1 MGRILAAP
9 RVEAGCCNQDRGMD
23 PQQAP
28 DDGILL
34 PETAPVTGVPA
45 SWVPRM
51 PKDSTNAG
59 YGESWKISGIFKLE
73 TTSIHSL
80 LTSSATLGMGS

>member
-1 MGRILAAP
+1 
-9 RVEAGCCNQDRGMD
+9 MD

-28 DDGILL
+28 DDGNLL
-34 PETAPVTGVPA
+34 PETGPVTGVPA

-59 YGESWKISGIFKLE
+59 YAESWKISGIFKLE
-73 TTSIHSL
+73 TSSIHSL
-80 LTSSATLGMGS
+80 LTSLTHGMSQVGHGIGPGWG